1 MKRRHQIVLFAVLLL
16 SLTILS
22 PSFDFR
28 GSQYTQ
34 ERNPEKDT
42 YPGASSLSHERRAP
56 LDVTV
61 SMSKEEFDSFHKLAE
76 EVAASRYIQ
85 VKLRNVESEEYK
97 KVLDQEFALGENGD
111 IILLNSDDVQYYAKK
126 GYLVPLNGTALS
138 KSLGDTIIELRG
150 MTEWN
155 GYQWGMPF
163 DFDPYIMGATAS
175 FLNKADLQGL
185 PQNKDQWSKVIK
197 VSQMEGLSLIS
208 MNIEDIFGASA
219 WMGSLPLGMS
229 PDQIITLQPTSLVNE
244 LQQGITLLN
253 QLQPQIKTLS
263 EDPVGFASN
272 VKMSTPM
279 FVSTLSRILQEDE
292 AAGDQRNQNRFVSDN
307 LMEPLHAVE
316 SRSLVI
322 TSGSVEADAASR
334 WIEGMLSAS
343 TRKKWF
349 DETKRLSAR
358 KAETKQVAED
368 SGILYEKFKNQS
380 WFSKDYDPVQT
391 AKSRE
396 IVMRFEKQVKQFLR
410 GQINAAQYV
419 SSIRKATNR

>member
-28 GSQYTQ
+28 GSHYTQ

-42 YPGASSLSHERRAP
+42 YPGASSLSHEKRAP

-61 SMSKEEFDSFHKLAE
+61 SMSKEEFESFYKLAE

-97 KVLDQEFALGENGD
+97 KVLDQEFSLGENGD

-138 KSLGDTIIELRG
+138 KSLGDTIIELRV

-163 DFDPYIMGATAS
+163 DFDPYIIGATAS

-197 VSQMEGLSLIS
+197 AAQIEDVSLIS
-208 MNIEDIFGASA
+208 MNIEDICGASA

-253 QLQPQIKTLS
+253 ELQPQIKTLS
-263 EDPVGFASN
+263 EDPVGSASN
-272 VKMSTPM
+272 VKMNTPM

-292 AAGDQRNQNRFVSDN
+292 AAGDKDRLVSDN
-307 LMEPLHAVE
+307 LLKPLHAVE

-343 TRKKWF
+343 TQKKWF

-358 KAETKQVAED
+358 KEEMKQGAED
-368 SGILYEKFKNQS
+368 SGILNEKFKNQS
-380 WFSKDYDPVQT
+380 WFSKDYDPVQS

-396 IVMRFEKQVKQFLR
+396 IVMRFEKQVKQLLR